1 MLKNFKSMDSVDQ
14 DKKKMYYA
22 VFFPI
27 VICLFVLLVFVFERG
42 MGFDFREAGIFPRE
56 PRTLVNIF
64 SMPFIHSDWTH
75 LLNNILSFFVLCT
88 SLYYFYSEIAN
99 KILVLSVIISGLLL
113 WVIGRDAWHIG
124 LSGIVYSFIFFLFFS
139 GIVRKHV
146 PLIAIALVVVFLY
159 GNNVWH
165 LFPWQKVDPISWEG
179 HLAGAVS
186 GTLLAVIYRKQGPQK
201 PVKIWEEEEEE
212 EDVNEVTREN
222 TIENGIENEQNL
234 NRE

>member
-1 MLKNFKSMDSVDQ
+1 MNRMFKITYWGTKIRILWVILLKNFKSMDSVDQ

-124 LSGIVYSFIFFLFFS
+124 LSGIVYSFIFFLFS
-139 GIVRKHV
+139 
-146 PLIAIALVVVFLY
+146 
-159 GNNVWH
+159 
-165 LFPWQKVDPISWEG
+165 
-179 HLAGAVS
+179 AVLS
-186 GTLLAVIYRKQGPQK
+186 
-201 PVKIWEEEEEE
+201 
-212 EDVNEVTREN
+212 EN
-222 TIENGIENEQNL
+222 MFRSL
-234 NRE
+234 PSRWS